1 MKLKY
6 LFFLFLIISCS
17 VNKMSSKSSSEQTY
31 YGLKEFDMEAFKGKW
46 LTTSKNDL
54 KSYRVFNENFEV
66 INEKFEKSNYLINK
80 DSIKIFYRNK
90 TIKEKLIYLTDQEV
104 RIIWG
109 NSEEIS
115 YYRPRNCNK
124 NIVRRKVDSIQAFKE
139 N

>member
-17 VNKMSSKSSSEQTY
+17 VNKMSSKSSSEQTH

-46 LTTSKNDL
+46 LTTSKNNL
-54 KSYRVFNENFEV
+54 GTYRIFN
-66 INEKFEKSNYLINK
+66 INK
-80 DSIKIFYRNK
+80 ILRG
-90 TIKEKLIYLTDQEV
+90 KLIFLTDSEV

-115 YYRPRNCNK
+115 YYRPRNYNK
-124 NIVRRKVDSIQAFKE
+124 NIVRKKIDSIQALKV